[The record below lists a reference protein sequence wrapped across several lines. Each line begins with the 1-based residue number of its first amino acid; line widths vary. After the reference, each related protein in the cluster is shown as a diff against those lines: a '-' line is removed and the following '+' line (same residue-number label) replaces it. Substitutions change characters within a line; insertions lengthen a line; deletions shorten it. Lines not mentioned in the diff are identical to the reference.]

1 MARVHLKQP
10 DELTGEA
17 RKAYEELE
25 AAGKITNMKLVMLQD
40 YGTYRAFMGW
50 YDSWGSLVE
59 VVGQR
64 AATIY
69 AHSVSTTNG
78 CQLCSLF
85 FISDLKELG
94 LDPASFEVSENEA
107 LLQELGQQI
116 VKDPTK
122 VSDELLNGLRKFYTD
137 EQIIVI
143 VGFGAQMQATNN
155 FNSVLGVDVDEKHL
169 LVGDAMDNWVLPAL
183 GHLYYDMEAIKKRI
197 KDSGSS
203 FGSDGYRKA
212 RRDG

>member
-1 MARVHLKQP
+1 MARVHLKTP
-10 DELTGEA
+10 EELTGEA
-17 RKAYEELE
+17 KKAYDELN
-25 AAGKITNMKLVMLQD
+25 AKGKITNMKLVMLQD

-50 YDSWGSLVE
+50 YDSWASLE
-59 VVGQR
+59 QAVGLR

-78 CQLCSLF
+78 CMLCSLF

-94 LDPASFEVSENEA
+94 LDPNNFETSESEK
-107 LLQELGQQI
+107 LLQQLGQQI

-137 EQIIVI
+137 EQIIII

-155 FNSVLGVDVDEKHL
+155 FNSVLGVDVDARL
-169 LVGDAMDNWVLPAL
+169 LPLKDQFKPATWRDALS
-183 GHLYYDMEAIKKRI
+183 E
-197 KDSGSS
+197 
-203 FGSDGYRKA
+203 
-212 RRDG
+212 

>member
-1 MARVHLKQP
+1 MARVHLKTP
-10 DELTGEA
+10 EELTGEA
-17 RKAYEELE
+17 KKAYDELN
-25 AAGKITNMKLVMLQD
+25 AKGKITNMKLVMLQD

-50 YDSWGSLVE
+50 YDSWASLE
-59 VVGQR
+59 QAVGLR

-78 CQLCSLF
+78 CMLCSLF

-94 LDPASFEVSENEA
+94 LDPNNFETSENEK
-107 LLQELGQQI
+107 LLQQLGQQI

-137 EQIIVI
+137 EQIIII

-155 FNSVLGVDVDEKHL
+155 FNSVLGVDVDARL
-169 LVGDAMDNWVLPAL
+169 LPLKDQFKPATWRDALA
-183 GHLYYDMEAIKKRI
+183 E
-197 KDSGSS
+197 
-203 FGSDGYRKA
+203 
-212 RRDG
+212 